1 MSCYVIHVSCYVIL
15 YNICHVMLDN
25 IKYVM
30 LGPNRTRAR
39 QIKNCLF
46 YVKNLSTLDLS

>member
-1 MSCYVIHVSCYVIL
+1 MYFFKLELKVIANTSQKIEYI
-15 YNICHVMLDN
+15 
-25 IKYVM
+25 